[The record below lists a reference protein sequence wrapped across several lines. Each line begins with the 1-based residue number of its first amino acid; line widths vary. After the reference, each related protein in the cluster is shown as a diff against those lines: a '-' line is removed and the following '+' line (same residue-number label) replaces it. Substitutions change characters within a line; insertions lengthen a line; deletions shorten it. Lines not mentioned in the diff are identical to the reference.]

1 MWGINIDGTPEAKLK
16 VELRNEQ
23 VKVIR
28 SSKLAS
34 LGEMSAGIAQEIN
47 KPLAIISGSVGL
59 HAGYRCRL
67 EILFTFWWSD
77 LKNKISKT
85 EILKQ

>member
-1 MWGINIDGTPEAKLK
+1 
-16 VELRNEQ
+16 
-23 VKVIR
+23 
-28 SSKLAS
+28 
-34 LGEMSAGIAQEIN
+34 MSAGIAHEIN
-47 KPLAIISGSVGL
+47 NPLAIISGSVGL

-67 EILFTFWWSD
+67 EILFTFWWTD